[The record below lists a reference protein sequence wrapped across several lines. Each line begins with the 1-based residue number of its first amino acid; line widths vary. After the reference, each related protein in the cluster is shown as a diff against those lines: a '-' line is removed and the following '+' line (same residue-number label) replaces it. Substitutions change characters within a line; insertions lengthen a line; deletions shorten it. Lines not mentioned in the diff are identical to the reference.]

1 MKYLVFYFNYQG
13 VNENLEVIQNYV
25 QIRLN

>member
-1 MKYLVFYFNYQG
+1 MKYLVFYFNYQD
-13 VNENLEVIQNYV
+13 VNGTLEVIQNYV